1 MSESTI
7 ISVHVTPRSGRDEV
21 SGVRVGAGDL
31 DEVCVRVTAPPEG
44 GKANK
49 AVCKAIA
56 SSLGI
61 PKTAVS
67 VEGGQSS
74 RRKRVSVGAGKEA
87 VDAWMTGLP
96 RR

>member
-7 ISVHVTPRSGRDEV
+7 ITVHVTPRSGRDEV
-21 SGVRVGAGDL
+21 SGVRLGRGEF
-31 DEVCVRVTAPPEG
+31 DEVWVRVTAPPEG

-61 PKTAVS
+61 PKTTVS

-74 RRKRVSVGAGKEA
+74 RHKRVSVRAGKEA
-87 VDAWMTGLP
+87 VDEWMAGLA
-96 RR
+96 RL

>member
-21 SGVRVGAGDL
+21 SGVRLGAGEL
-31 DEVCVRVTAPPEG
+31 DEVWVRVTAPPEG

-56 SSLGI
+56 SSFGI

-74 RRKRVSVGAGKEA
+74 RRKRVSIRAGKEA
-87 VDAWMTGLP
+87 VAAWMTGLP
-96 RR
+96 RL